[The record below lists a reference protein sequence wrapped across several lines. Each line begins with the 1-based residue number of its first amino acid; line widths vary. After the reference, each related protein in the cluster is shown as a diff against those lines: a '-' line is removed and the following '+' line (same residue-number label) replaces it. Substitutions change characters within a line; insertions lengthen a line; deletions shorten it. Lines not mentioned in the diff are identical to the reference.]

1 MKHTSLLERLAGHKV
16 AANVLMLLAFVLGVL
31 GVTRMNVQFFPTFE
45 LDVISVRVVWSG
57 AAAEDVETGITVPL
71 EERLKTVD
79 GLKRMSSTSAQGV
92 SSITLELEEDTDALL
107 ALDQV
112 RQRVNEFR
120 NLPRDA
126 ETPEVSRVSRYE
138 PIARMLVRGSSVEEL
153 RPWVRR
159 FEAELLA
166 AGIDR
171 VSMTGLPK
179 ERIAIEIPSAALETL
194 GLSLV
199 QVGERVGQLARDVP
213 AGIAGEA
220 DGAREIRGLEQ
231 RRSAEAFGPL
241 PIVSDQNGL
250 VRLSEIATISREP
263 RANELELFERGDS
276 VVEMQLQRSESGHSL
291 KAARVLEDWLEKT
304 RPTLPPSI
312 SLEVFDTQWE
322 LIRDRIELLV
332 ENGVSGLLLVVA
344 VLYFFLPAR
353 VAFWVMVGVPTAFLA
368 TLAMMYM
375 FGGTINMM
383 SLFALIMALGII
395 VNDAIVVSEDADTH
409 RHMGEGP
416 AQAALGGARRMLWPV
431 LAASLTTVAAFLPLM
446 MVGGIIGNI
455 LGDIPFVMIAV
466 IAASL
471 LESFLILPAH
481 LRVAL
486 AGEAALKHSAVRD
499 RLDAGFAR
507 FRDGPFRRMVE
518 RALRW
523 RGTTVA
529 ISLGLMILAVGLI
542 AGGRIGFVFFP
553 TPEGQV
559 VYANATFVAGTPRAH
574 TEAFLGE
581 LERALLAAEAEL
593 GGGLV
598 QTAVSRLGGT
608 ITSGSGSSAR
618 GDQLA
623 GIMVELTPPD
633 TRTVRNERFLATWR
647 EKLPPTPG
655 IELLTFTARQS
666 GPPGRDINIRLTGDD
681 ADALKTAALELAET
695 LNSIPGVSEPED
707 DMPYGREQLIYR
719 LTPAG
724 EALGLTTE
732 SLGRQL
738 RAAFDGALAQLVQV
752 GRDELEV
759 RVMLPRAERSR
770 LDVFERI
777 TVSLPDGRFVPLTT
791 VASWEARRGFEAL
804 RHAEGRLAVEVS
816 AAVDAELSNA
826 NAVQAELER
835 NTLPALSERYGFDFS
850 FEGRSA
856 DQRETMA
863 DMRAGLI
870 LGLGLI
876 YLVLVWSFS
885 SWSWPLVVMSAI
897 PLGLAGAI
905 FGHWALGIDLTILS
919 MFGLFGLAG
928 IVVNNSIILV
938 TLFKELHHKGAVL
951 QDALIGAS
959 CGRLRAVLLTSLT
972 TIGGLT
978 PLMFERSLQA
988 QFLIPMATSIAFGLG
1003 FSALLV
1009 LFFVPALLS
1018 LLETMRAWMGL
1029 RAPLR
1034 EGEAKAVA

>member
-1 MKHTSLLERLAGHKV
+1 MRHVSVLERLAGHKV
-16 AANVLMLLAFVLGVL
+16 AANVLMLLAFVLGTI
-31 GVTRMNVQFFPTFE
+31 GITRMNVQFFPTFE
-45 LDVISVRVVWSG
+45 LDVISVRVVWTG
-57 AAAEDVETGITVPL
+57 ASAEDVEIGITAPL

-79 GLKRMSSTSAQGV
+79 GLKKMSSTSAQGV
-92 SSITLELEEDTDALL
+92 ASITLELHEDTDALL

-112 RQRVNEFR
+112 RQRVDEFR

-138 PIARMLVRGSSVEEL
+138 PIARLLVRGGSVEEL

-159 FEAELLA
+159 FESELLA

-171 VSMTGLPK
+171 ITLTGLPE
-179 ERIAIEIPSAALETL
+179 ERIAIEVPAAALETL

-199 QVGERVGQLARDVP
+199 QVGDRIGQLARDFP

-231 RRSAEAFGPL
+231 RRSADAFAPL
-241 PIVSDQNGL
+241 PVVSDALGV
-250 VRLSEIATISREP
+250 VRLGEIARLTREP
-263 RANELELFERGDS
+263 RNNELALFERGDA
-276 VVEMQLQRSESGHSL
+276 VVELQLQRSESGHSL
-291 KAARVLEDWLEKT
+291 KAARVLENWLEKT

-312 SLEVFDTQWE
+312 RLEVFDAQWQ
-322 LIRDRIELLV
+322 LISERIELLV
-332 ENGVSGLLLVVA
+332 NNGLSGLLLVVA
-344 VLYFFLPAR
+344 VLYFFLPGR
-353 VAFWVMVGVPTAFLA
+353 VAFWVMIGVPTAFLA
-368 TLAMMYM
+368 TLALMYVL
-375 FGGTINMM
+375 GGTLNMM

-395 VNDAIVVSEDADTH
+395 VDDAIVVSEDADTH
-409 RHMGEGP
+409 RHLGEGP

-431 LAASLTTVAAFLPLM
+431 VASSLTTVAAFLPLM

-455 LGDIPFVMIAV
+455 LGDIPSVMVAV

-471 LESFLILPAH
+471 LECFLILPAH
-481 LRVAL
+481 LRGAL
-486 AGEAALKHSAVRD
+486 AGAGALEHSALRT
-499 RLDAGFAR
+499 RIDAGFAR
-507 FRDGPFRRMVE
+507 FRDGPFRRLVE
-518 RALRW
+518 RALAW
-523 RGTTVA
+523 RGATVA
-529 ISLGLMILAVGLI
+529 FTFGLMVLAVGLI

-559 VYANATFVAGTPRAH
+559 IYANATFVAGTPRAH

-581 LERALLAAEAEL
+581 LERALFAAEAEL

-598 QTAVSRLGGT
+598 QTAVARLGGT
-608 ITSGSGSSAR
+608 ISSGSGGSAR

-623 GIMVELTPPD
+623 GIMVELVPPD
-633 TRTVRNERFLATWR
+633 TREVRNERFLAAWR
-647 EKLPPTPG
+647 EKLPAVAG
-655 IELLTFTARQS
+655 LELLTFTARQS

-681 ADALKTAALELAET
+681 ADALKAAALELAET
-695 LNSIPGVSEPED
+695 LKSIPGVSEPED
-707 DMPYGREQLIYR
+707 DMPYGREQLVYR

-759 RVMLPRAERSR
+759 RVMLPREERSR

-777 TVSLPDGRFVPLTT
+777 NVSLPDGRFVPLAS
-791 VASWEARRGFEAL
+791 VATWESRRGFEAL
-804 RHAEGRLAVEVS
+804 RHAQGRLAVEVS
-816 AAVDAELSNA
+816 AAVDSHVSNA
-826 NAVQAELER
+826 NVVQAELER
-835 NTLPALSERYGFDFS
+835 DTLPRLAHKYGFEFS

-856 DQRETMA
+856 DQRETLA
-863 DMRAGLI
+863 DMKAGLV

-905 FGHWALGIDLTILS
+905 FGHWVLGIDLTILS

-938 TLFKELHHKGAVL
+938 SLFKELQHKGAGL
-951 QDALIGAS
+951 QEALVGAS

-972 TIGGLT
+972 TVGGLT
-978 PLMFERSLQA
+978 PLLFERSLQA
-988 QFLIPMATSIAFGLG
+988 QFLIPMAASIAFGLG
-1003 FSALLV
+1003 FSVLLV

-1018 LLETMRAWMGL
+1018 LLESLRAWTAG
-1029 RAPLR
+1029 APR
-1034 EGEAKAVA
+1034 ESAAG

>member
-1 MKHTSLLERLAGHKV
+1 MKHVSLLERLAGHKV

-57 AAAEDVETGITVPL
+57 AAAEDVEAGITAPL

-92 SSITLELEEDTDALL
+92 SSITLELEEDTEALT

-112 RQRVNEFR
+112 RQRVDEFR

-138 PIARMLVRGSSVEEL
+138 PIARLLVRGSSVEEL

-159 FEAELLA
+159 FESELLA

-171 VSMTGLPK
+171 VTITGLPE

-199 QVGERVGQLARDVP
+199 QVGDRINQLARDVP
-213 AGIAGEA
+213 AGIAGQA

-231 RRSAEAFGPL
+231 RRTAEAFGSL
-241 PIVSDQNGL
+241 PVTSDEHGL
-250 VRLSEIATISREP
+250 VRLGEIARIQREP
-263 RANELELFERGDS
+263 RSNELALFERGDT
-276 VVEMQLQRSESGHSL
+276 VVELQLQRSETGHSL
-291 KAARVLEDWLEKT
+291 KAARVLDTWLETT
-304 RPTLPPSI
+304 RPALPPSI
-312 SLEVFDTQWE
+312 RLEVFDAQWQ
-322 LIRDRIELLV
+322 LISDRIELLV
-332 ENGVSGLLLVVA
+332 ANGVSGLLLVVA

-368 TLAMMYM
+368 TLAMMFM
-375 FGGTINMM
+375 LGGTINMM

-395 VNDAIVVSEDADTH
+395 VDDAIVVSEDADTH

-431 LAASLTTVAAFLPLM
+431 VAASLTTVAAFLPLM

-455 LGDIPFVMIAV
+455 LGDIPFVMVAV
-466 IAASL
+466 ITASL
-471 LESFLILPAH
+471 LESFLILPSH

-486 AGEAALKHSAVRD
+486 AGDAALKHSALRN
-499 RLDAGFAR
+499 RLDAGFAH
-507 FRDGPFRRMVE
+507 FRDGPFRRLVE
-518 RALRW
+518 RALHW
-523 RGTTVA
+523 RSATVA
-529 ISLGLMILAVGLI
+529 ISLAAMVLAVGLI
-542 AGGRIGFVFFP
+542 VGGRIGFVFFP

-559 VYANATFVAGTPRAH
+559 VFANATFVAGTPRAH
-574 TEAFLGE
+574 TEAFLAQ
-581 LERALLAAEAEL
+581 LEQALYAAEAEL
-593 GGGLV
+593 GGGLI
-598 QTAVSRLGGT
+598 QTAVARLGGT
-608 ITSGSGSSAR
+608 ISSGSGSSAR

-633 TRTVRNERFLATWR
+633 AREVRNEHFLAKWR
-647 EKLPPTPG
+647 EKLPPVAG
-655 IELLTFTARQS
+655 LELLTFTARQS
-666 GPPGRDINIRLTGDD
+666 GPPGRDINIRLTGDN
-681 ADALKTAALELAET
+681 ADALKAAALELAET
-695 LNSIPGVSEPED
+695 LGSIPGVSETED

-732 SLGRQL
+732 SLGQQL

-759 RVMLPRAERSR
+759 RVMLPHSERYR

-777 TVSLPDGRFVPLTT
+777 TVRLPDGRFVPLAT

-816 AAVDAELSNA
+816 AAVDPSVSNA
-826 NAVQAELER
+826 NTVQAELER
-835 NTLPALSERYGFDFS
+835 NTLPALAERYDFDFS

-863 DMRAGLI
+863 DMRDGLV

-885 SWSWPLVVMSAI
+885 SWTWPLVVMSAI

-905 FGHWALGIDLTILS
+905 FGHWVLGIDLTILS

-938 TLFKELHHKGAVL
+938 SLFKELQHKGASL
-951 QDALIGAS
+951 HDALVGAS

-978 PLMFERSLQA
+978 PLLFERSLQA

-1018 LLETMRAWMGL
+1018 LLESARAWMAM
-1029 RAPLR
+1029 RR
-1034 EGEAKAVA
+1034 SVATASTSGPA

>member
-1 MKHTSLLERLAGHKV
+1 MKHVSLLERLAGHKV

-57 AAAEDVETGITVPL
+57 AAAEDVEAGITAPL

-92 SSITLELEEDTDALL
+92 SSITLELEEDTEALT

-112 RQRVNEFR
+112 RQRVDEFR

-138 PIARMLVRGSSVEEL
+138 PIARLLVRGSSVEEL

-159 FEAELLA
+159 FESELLA

-171 VSMTGLPK
+171 VTITGLPE

-199 QVGERVGQLARDVP
+199 QVGDRINQLARDVP
-213 AGIAGEA
+213 AGIAGQA

-231 RRSAEAFGPL
+231 RRTAEAFGSL
-241 PIVSDQNGL
+241 PVTSDEHGL
-250 VRLSEIATISREP
+250 VRLGEIARIQREP
-263 RANELELFERGDS
+263 RSNELALFERGDT
-276 VVEMQLQRSESGHSL
+276 VVELQLQRSETGHSL
-291 KAARVLEDWLEKT
+291 KAARVLDTWLETT
-304 RPTLPPSI
+304 RPALPPSI
-312 SLEVFDTQWE
+312 RLEVFDAQWQ
-322 LIRDRIELLV
+322 LISDRIELLV
-332 ENGVSGLLLVVA
+332 ANGVSGLLLVVA

-368 TLAMMYM
+368 TLAMMFM
-375 FGGTINMM
+375 LGGTINMM

-395 VNDAIVVSEDADTH
+395 VDDAIVVSEDADTH

-431 LAASLTTVAAFLPLM
+431 VAASLTTVAAFLPLM

-455 LGDIPFVMIAV
+455 LGDIPFVMVAV
-466 IAASL
+466 ITASL
-471 LESFLILPAH
+471 LESFLILPSH

-486 AGEAALKHSAVRD
+486 AGDAALKHSALRN
-499 RLDAGFAR
+499 RLDAGFTH
-507 FRDGPFRRMVE
+507 FRDGPFRRLVE
-518 RALRW
+518 RALHW
-523 RGTTVA
+523 RSATVA
-529 ISLGLMILAVGLI
+529 ISLAAMVLAVGLI
-542 AGGRIGFVFFP
+542 VGGRIGFVFFP

-559 VYANATFVAGTPRAH
+559 VFANATFVAGTPRAH
-574 TEAFLGE
+574 TEAFLAQ
-581 LERALLAAEAEL
+581 LEQALYAAEAEL
-593 GGGLV
+593 GGGLI
-598 QTAVSRLGGT
+598 QTAVARLGGT
-608 ITSGSGSSAR
+608 ISSGSGSSAR

-633 TRTVRNERFLATWR
+633 AREVRNEHFLAKWR
-647 EKLPPTPG
+647 EKLPPVAG
-655 IELLTFTARQS
+655 LELLTFTARQS
-666 GPPGRDINIRLTGDD
+666 GPPGRDINIRLTGDN
-681 ADALKTAALELAET
+681 ADALKAAALELAET
-695 LNSIPGVSEPED
+695 LGSIPGVSETED

-732 SLGRQL
+732 SLGQQL

-759 RVMLPRAERSR
+759 RVMLPRSERYR

-777 TVSLPDGRFVPLTT
+777 TVRLPDGRFVPLAT

-816 AAVDAELSNA
+816 AAVDPSVSNA
-826 NAVQAELER
+826 NTVQAELER
-835 NTLPALSERYGFDFS
+835 NTLPALAERYDFDFS

-863 DMRAGLI
+863 DMRDGLV

-885 SWSWPLVVMSAI
+885 SWTWPLVVMSAI

-905 FGHWALGIDLTILS
+905 FGHWVLGIDLTILS

-938 TLFKELHHKGAVL
+938 SLFKELQHKGASL
-951 QDALIGAS
+951 HDALVGAS

-978 PLMFERSLQA
+978 PLLFERSLQA

-1018 LLETMRAWMGL
+1018 LLESARAWMAM
-1029 RAPLR
+1029 RR
-1034 EGEAKAVA
+1034 SVATASTSGPA

>member
-112 RQRVNEFR
+112 RQRVDEFR

-171 VSMTGLPK
+171 VSMTGLPE

-395 VNDAIVVSEDADTH
+395 VDDAIVVSEDADTH

>member
-1 MKHTSLLERLAGHKV
+1 MKHVSVLERLAGHKV
-16 AANVLMLLAFVLGVL
+16 AANVLMLLAFVLGVIGL
-31 GVTRMNVQFFPTFE
+31 TRMNVQFFPTFE

-57 AAAEDVETGITVPL
+57 AAAEDVENGITVPL

-92 SSITLELEEDTDALL
+92 ASITLELHEGTDALL

-112 RQRVNEFR
+112 RQRVDEFR

-138 PIARMLVRGSSVEEL
+138 PIARLLVRGRSVEEL

-159 FEAELLA
+159 FEQELLA

-171 VSMTGLPK
+171 VSITGLPE

-199 QVGERVGQLARDVP
+199 QIGDRVGQVARDIP
-213 AGIAGEA
+213 AGIAGDA

-231 RRSAEAFGPL
+231 RRSADAFAPL
-241 PIVSDQNGL
+241 AVLSDERGV
-250 VRLSEIATISREP
+250 VRLDEIATITREP
-263 RANELELFERGDS
+263 RANELALFERGDS
-276 VVEMQLQRSESGHSL
+276 VVELQLQRSENGHSL
-291 KAARVLEDWLEKT
+291 RAARILDGWLEKT

-312 SLEVFDTQWE
+312 GLEVFDTQWQ
-322 LIRDRIELLV
+322 LISDRIKLLI
-332 ENGVSGLLLVVA
+332 ENGLSGLLLVVA

-353 VAFWVMVGVPTAFLA
+353 VALWVMIGIPTAFLA
-368 TLAMMYM
+368 TLGLMFF

-395 VNDAIVVSEDADTH
+395 VDDAIVVSEDADTH

-416 AQAALGGARRMLWPV
+416 DQAAIGGARRMLGPV
-431 LAASLTTVAAFLPLM
+431 LASSLTTVAAFLPLM

-455 LGDIPFVMIAV
+455 LGDIPFVMVAV
-466 IAASL
+466 IVASL
-471 LESFLILPAH
+471 LECFLILPAH
-481 LRVAL
+481 LRGAL
-486 AGEAALKHSAVRD
+486 AGEAALKQSALRA
-499 RLDAGFAR
+499 RLDAAFTG

-518 RALRW
+518 RALTW
-523 RGTTVA
+523 RGATVSIA
-529 ISLGLMILAVGLI
+529 VALMVLAVGLI

-559 VYANATFVAGTPRAH
+559 IYANATFVAGTPRAR
-574 TEAFLGE
+574 TEAFLDE
-581 LERALLAAEAEL
+581 LERALFAAEAEL
-593 GGGLV
+593 GGGLI
-598 QTAVSRLGGT
+598 QTAVARLGGT
-608 ITSGSGSSAR
+608 ISSGSGSSAR

-633 TRTVRNERFLATWR
+633 QREVRNERFLAVWR
-647 EKLPPTPG
+647 EKLPAAAG

-666 GPPGRDINIRLTGDD
+666 GPPGRDLNIRLTADN
-681 ADALKTAALELAET
+681 ADALKAAALELAET
-695 LNSIPGVSEPED
+695 LTSIPGVSEPED
-707 DMPYGREQLIYR
+707 DMPYGREQLVYR

-759 RVMLPRAERSR
+759 RVMLPRDERSR

-777 TVSLPDGRFVPLTT
+777 TVSLPDGRFAPLAT
-791 VASWEARRGFEAL
+791 VASWESRRGFEAL
-804 RHAEGRLAVEVS
+804 RHAQGRLAVEVS
-816 AAVDAELSNA
+816 AAVASDVTNA
-826 NAVQAELER
+826 NAVQALLEAD
-835 NTLPALSERYGFDFS
+835 TLPQLAQKYGFEFS

-870 LGLGLI
+870 LGLALI
-876 YLVLVWSFS
+876 YLILVWSFS

-905 FGHWALGIDLTILS
+905 FGHWVLDIDLTILS

-938 TLFKELHHKGAVL
+938 SLFKELQHKGTSVH
-951 QDALIGAS
+951 DALVGAA

-978 PLMFERSLQA
+978 PLLFERSLQA

-1003 FSALLV
+1003 FSAVLV

-1018 LLETMRAWMGL
+1018 LLESL
-1029 RAPLR
+1029 RHWRTGADARP
-1034 EGEAKAVA
+1034 ASA

>member
-1 MKHTSLLERLAGHKV
+1 
-16 AANVLMLLAFVLGVL
+16 
-31 GVTRMNVQFFPTFE
+31 
-45 LDVISVRVVWSG
+45 
-57 AAAEDVETGITVPL
+57 
-71 EERLKTVD
+71 
-79 GLKRMSSTSAQGV
+79 
-92 SSITLELEEDTDALL
+92 
-107 ALDQV
+107 
-112 RQRVNEFR
+112 
-120 NLPRDA
+120 
-126 ETPEVSRVSRYE
+126 
-138 PIARMLVRGSSVEEL
+138 
-153 RPWVRR
+153 
-159 FEAELLA
+159 
-166 AGIDR
+166 
-171 VSMTGLPK
+171 
-179 ERIAIEIPSAALETL
+179 
-194 GLSLV
+194 
-199 QVGERVGQLARDVP
+199 
-213 AGIAGEA
+213 
-220 DGAREIRGLEQ
+220 
-231 RRSAEAFGPL
+231 
-241 PIVSDQNGL
+241 
-250 VRLSEIATISREP
+250 
-263 RANELELFERGDS
+263 
-276 VVEMQLQRSESGHSL
+276 
-291 KAARVLEDWLEKT
+291 
-304 RPTLPPSI
+304 
-312 SLEVFDTQWE
+312 
-322 LIRDRIELLV
+322 
-332 ENGVSGLLLVVA
+332 
-344 VLYFFLPAR
+344 
-353 VAFWVMVGVPTAFLA
+353 
-368 TLAMMYM
+368 
-375 FGGTINMM
+375 
-383 SLFALIMALGII
+383 
-395 VNDAIVVSEDADTH
+395 
-409 RHMGEGP
+409 
-416 AQAALGGARRMLWPV
+416 
-431 LAASLTTVAAFLPLM
+431 
-446 MVGGIIGNI
+446 
-455 LGDIPFVMIAV
+455 
-466 IAASL
+466 
-471 LESFLILPAH
+471 
-481 LRVAL
+481 
-486 AGEAALKHSAVRD
+486 
-499 RLDAGFAR
+499 
-507 FRDGPFRRMVE
+507 
-518 RALRW
+518 
-523 RGTTVA
+523 
-529 ISLGLMILAVGLI
+529 
-542 AGGRIGFVFFP
+542 
-553 TPEGQV
+553 
-559 VYANATFVAGTPRAH
+559 
-574 TEAFLGE
+574 
-581 LERALLAAEAEL
+581 
-593 GGGLV
+593 
-598 QTAVSRLGGT
+598 
-608 ITSGSGSSAR
+608 
-618 GDQLA
+618 
-623 GIMVELTPPD
+623 
-633 TRTVRNERFLATWR
+633 
-647 EKLPPTPG
+647 
-655 IELLTFTARQS
+655 
-666 GPPGRDINIRLTGDD
+666 
-681 ADALKTAALELAET
+681 
-695 LNSIPGVSEPED
+695 VSEPED

>member
-1 MKHTSLLERLAGHKV
+1 MKHVSLLERLAGHKV

-57 AAAEDVETGITVPL
+57 AAAEDVEAGITAPL

-92 SSITLELEEDTDALL
+92 SSITLELEEDTEALT

-112 RQRVNEFR
+112 RQRVDEFR

-138 PIARMLVRGSSVEEL
+138 PIARLLVRGSSVEEL

-159 FEAELLA
+159 FESELLA

-171 VSMTGLPK
+171 VTITGLPE

-199 QVGERVGQLARDVP
+199 QVGDRINQLARDVP
-213 AGIAGEA
+213 AGIAGQA

-231 RRSAEAFGPL
+231 RRTAEAFGSL
-241 PIVSDQNGL
+241 PVTSDEHGL
-250 VRLSEIATISREP
+250 VRLGEIARIQREP
-263 RANELELFERGDS
+263 RSNELALFERGDT
-276 VVEMQLQRSESGHSL
+276 VVELQLQRSETGHSL
-291 KAARVLEDWLEKT
+291 KAARVLDTWLETT
-304 RPTLPPSI
+304 RPALPPSI
-312 SLEVFDTQWE
+312 RLEVFDAQWQ
-322 LIRDRIELLV
+322 LISDRIELLV
-332 ENGVSGLLLVVA
+332 ANGVSGLLLVVA

-368 TLAMMYM
+368 TLAMMFM
-375 FGGTINMM
+375 LGGTINMM

-395 VNDAIVVSEDADTH
+395 VDDAIVVSEDADTH

-431 LAASLTTVAAFLPLM
+431 VAASLTTVAAFLPLM

-455 LGDIPFVMIAV
+455 LGDIPFVMVAV
-466 IAASL
+466 ITASL
-471 LESFLILPAH
+471 LESFLILPSH

-486 AGEAALKHSAVRD
+486 AGDAALKHSALRN
-499 RLDAGFAR
+499 RLDAGFAH
-507 FRDGPFRRMVE
+507 FRDGPFRRLVE
-518 RALRW
+518 RALHW
-523 RGTTVA
+523 RSATVA
-529 ISLGLMILAVGLI
+529 ISLAAMVLAVGLI
-542 AGGRIGFVFFP
+542 VGGRIGFVFFP

-559 VYANATFVAGTPRAH
+559 VFANATFVAGTPRAH
-574 TEAFLGE
+574 TEAFLAQ
-581 LERALLAAEAEL
+581 LEQALYAAEAEL
-593 GGGLV
+593 GGGLI
-598 QTAVSRLGGT
+598 QTAVARLGGT
-608 ITSGSGSSAR
+608 ISSGSGSSAR

-633 TRTVRNERFLATWR
+633 AREVRNEHFLAKWR
-647 EKLPPTPG
+647 EKLPPVAG
-655 IELLTFTARQS
+655 LELLTFTARQS
-666 GPPGRDINIRLTGDD
+666 GPPGRDINIRLTGDN
-681 ADALKTAALELAET
+681 ADALKAAALELAET
-695 LNSIPGVSEPED
+695 LGSIPGVSETED

-732 SLGRQL
+732 SLGQQL

-759 RVMLPRAERSR
+759 RVMLPRSERYR

-777 TVSLPDGRFVPLTT
+777 TVRLPDGRFVPLAT

-816 AAVDAELSNA
+816 AAVDPSVSNA
-826 NAVQAELER
+826 NTVQAELER
-835 NTLPALSERYGFDFS
+835 NTLPALAERYDFDFS

-863 DMRAGLI
+863 DMRDGLV

-885 SWSWPLVVMSAI
+885 SWTWPLVVMSAI

-905 FGHWALGIDLTILS
+905 FGHWVLGIDLTILS

-938 TLFKELHHKGAVL
+938 SLFKELQHKGASL
-951 QDALIGAS
+951 HDALVGAS

-978 PLMFERSLQA
+978 PLLFERSLQA

-1018 LLETMRAWMGL
+1018 LLESARAWMAM
-1029 RAPLR
+1029 RR
-1034 EGEAKAVA
+1034 SVATASTSGPA